1 MKATLLFAGICLS
14 TLCVPLWPVSAEEI
28 EAEAAV
34 QAEVDTLTA
43 GLLAGNFVPASLN
56 GLKTD
61 AAFVG
66 PSDIAVDS
74 SGNVFVADGKSI
86 RKISPDGRVSPFAGS
101 NEGFADGHGVTAR
114 FSTNLA
120 IAIDADD
127 NIYVTDPKNRK
138 IRKITPAGYVSTLA
152 GSTSGHRDGL
162 GTDAQFVS
170 PQAIAV
176 DAAGNVYVGD
186 YHPPKSTIRKIT
198 PQGEVTTLALGYGI
212 VFATPRSLAVDV
224 TGNIFVLDGNS
235 IRKIT
240 TDGDVIM
247 MAPDMTFDLAA
258 NMDYR
263 ADFKGRVSIAA
274 DSSGNLYVAAK
285 EAKTLVKIAPDGHTT
300 TIADYYNH
308 WIGQPNGLAIGANGK
323 IYLADEH
330 NHVVHQITPAGFVG
344 PLPGFRIPTH
354 AQPLAEPT
362 APAAPAATEKELKAL
377 FKITQKNARKD
388 VDAQFELA
396 GMYRD
401 QRGVVG
407 GIGLAGTYFKKA
419 AKGGHAGAQYEWG
432 KLQLQPFFV
441 SYLMSITNGDVEAAK
456 AEQMV
461 RRQAGAVEWY
471 MKSADQGYAK
481 AQDALAWAYLRGEGI
496 AQSNEKAIEFFS
508 LAGEQGDFD
517 SQFQLGEI
525 YRKGEMVGQDL
536 NRAIEWYSLT
546 AEQGDL
552 YSAAV
557 RNALISEQSDPREQI
572 YIDADAQTI
581 AGLRYYAGDEI
592 EQDFTAALDSFE
604 AAAMLGSTTAQWMLG
619 VMYFNGEGVAPDRE
633 KSALWQ
639 TIAAELGHADAQF
652 RLGFLY
658 EKGYGVP
665 QDTVRAID
673 WYVRSAEQE
682 NLNAQFSLGQLFYYG
697 EGVQADHVA
706 SLAWYEMAANNG
718 DAQSQYDVASMYF
731 SGYGV
736 PRNGAKAIDL
746 FKQATAQGH
755 RGAAALVPIFQKAE
769 SSDPSAEFTVGAIY
783 RDGREVAK
791 DDAIALTWF
800 TRSAEQGYV
809 EAQYALGVMYE
820 SCCGANDSDYTSAI
834 AWLQIAA
841 NSGHVLA
848 GQELENL
855 LAQIDNEQR
864 AEARLLLDAIEK
876 LIRDKMK

>member
-1 MKATLLFAGICLS
+1 MKATLLFSGICLS
-14 TLCVPLWPVSAEEI
+14 IFCVPLWPVSAEEI

-34 QAEVDTLTA
+34 QGEVDTLTA

-86 RKISPDGRVSPFAGS
+86 RRISPDGRVSPFAGS

-127 NIYVTDPKNRK
+127 NIYVTDPKNKR

-162 GTDAQFVS
+162 GADAQFVS

-212 VFATPRSLAVDV
+212 VFSSPRSLAVDI
-224 TGNIFVLDGNS
+224 TGNIYVLDGS
-235 IRKIT
+235 SLRKIT
-240 TDGDVIM
+240 TDSDVIM
-247 MAPDMTFDLAA
+247 MAPDMTFDPVADV
-258 NMDYR
+258 NYR
-263 ADFKGRVSIAA
+263 ADFKGRASLAV
-274 DSSGNLYVAAK
+274 DSGGNLYVATK
-285 EAKTLVKIAPDGHTT
+285 EAKTLVKIGPDGHTT

-362 APAAPAATEKELKAL
+362 EPAAPAATQKELEAL
-377 FKITQKNARKD
+377 FKITKKNARKD
-388 VDAQFELA
+388 VDAQFALA
-396 GMYRD
+396 EMFRD
-401 QRGVVG
+401 RRGVVG
-407 GIGLAGTYFKKA
+407 QFSSPGTYFKKA

-432 KLQLQPFFV
+432 KLQLHPSAV
-441 SYLMSITNGDVEAAK
+441 SYRLSITNGDVEAAK
-456 AEQMV
+456 AEQMI
-461 RRQAGAVEWY
+461 RRQAGAAEWY
-471 MKSADQGYAK
+471 VKSADQGYKK
-481 AQDALAWAYLRGEGI
+481 AQVALAWAYLRGEGV
-496 AQSNEKAIEFFS
+496 AQSNDKAIEFFS

-525 YRKGEMVGQDL
+525 YRKGEIVGQDL
-536 NRAIEWYSLT
+536 AKAVEWYSLT
-546 AEQGDL
+546 ADQGDL

-557 RNALISEQSDPREQI
+557 RNALIREQSDAKEKI
-572 YIDADAQTI
+572 YIDADAQTER
-581 AGLRYYAGDEI
+581 GLSVYAGDEL
-592 EQDFTAALDSFE
+592 EQDFAAAFE
-604 AAAMLGSTTAQWMLG
+604 LFETAAMLGSTTAQWMLG
-619 VMYFNGEGVAPDRE
+619 VMYFNGEGVVPDRE

-639 TIAAELGHADAQF
+639 TIAAELGHAGAQF
-652 RLGFLY
+652 RLGFLN
-658 EKGYGVP
+658 EKGYGVA
-665 QDTVRAID
+665 QHTFRAID
-673 WYVRSAEQE
+673 WYLRSARQG
-682 NLNAQFSLGQLFYYG
+682 NVNAQFSLGQLFYYG
-697 EGVQADHVA
+697 EGVQADHA
-706 SLAWYEMAANNG
+706 ISLTWYEEAAENG
-718 DAQSQYDVASMYF
+718 DAQSQYDAAWMYF
-731 SGYGV
+731 SGYGAS
-736 PRNGAKAIDL
+736 RNGAKAMEL
-746 FKQATAQGH
+746 FGQAAAQGH
-755 RGAAALVPIFQKAE
+755 RGAAALIPIFQQAE
-769 SSDPSAEFTVGAIY
+769 SSNASTEFTVGAMY
-783 RDGREVAK
+783 RDGRETAK
-791 DDAIALTWF
+791 DEAIALDWF

-809 EAQYALGVMYE
+809 EAQYSLGVMYRD
-820 SCCGANDSDYTSAI
+820 CCGENGSDYESAI

-848 GQELENL
+848 KEELESL
-855 LAQIDNEQR
+855 LAQIDSEQY
-864 AEARLLLDAIEK
+864 AKAKLLLDAIEE
-876 LIRDKMK
+876 LIRSRKK